1 MEKAVQILINSV
13 REEIGE
19 FLGEIN
25 GPKEEKARDK
35 MITNLLGAVNDAEL
49 DLGLY
54 RPAPTGPISQKVVAS
69 DHDPH
74 MVIDEKGRIWRD
86 DVDTEV
92 DAHHKAL
99 GKYYN
104 DKLKKYEEDM
114 SSAND
119 LDSATMLTS
128 AEITAEAEANYGQL
142 HN

>member
-35 MITNLLGAVNDAEL
+35 MITGLLGAVHDAEL

-54 RPAPTGPISQKVVAS
+54 KPAPTSPVDHDGM
-69 DHDPH
+69 DLTHDPH
-74 MVIDEKGRIWRD
+74 MIIDEKGRIWRD

>member
-1 MEKAVQILINSV
+1 MELLYNKSMEKAVQILINSV

-35 MITNLLGAVNDAEL
+35 MITGLLGAVHDAEL

-54 RPAPTGPISQKVVAS
+54 KPAPTSPVDDDGMDLTYRHAT
-69 DHDPH
+69 DP
-74 MVIDEKGRIWRD
+74 K
-86 DVDTEV
+86 V
-92 DAHHKAL
+92 DAHYKAL

-104 DKLKKYEEDM
+104 EKLKKYEEDM
-114 SSAND
+114 SSA
-119 LDSATMLTS
+119 
-128 AEITAEAEANYGQL
+128 EITAEAEATYGQL

>member
-35 MITNLLGAVNDAEL
+35 MITNLLGAVHDAEL

-54 RPAPTGPISQKVVAS
+54 KPAPTSPV
-69 DHDPH
+69 DP
-74 MVIDEKGRIWRD
+74 
-86 DVDTEV
+86 EV
-92 DAHHKAL
+92 DAHYKAL
-99 GKYYN
+99 GEYYN
-104 DKLKKYEEDM
+104 EKLKKSEEDM
-114 SSAND
+114 SSA
-119 LDSATMLTS
+119 
-128 AEITAEAEANYGQL
+128 EITTEAEATYGQL

>member
-35 MITNLLGAVNDAEL
+35 MITGLLGAVHDAEL

-54 RPAPTGPISQKVVAS
+54 KPAPTSP
-69 DHDPH
+69 
-74 MVIDEKGRIWRD
+74 
-86 DVDTEV
+86 VDSEV

-114 SSAND
+114 SSA
-119 LDSATMLTS
+119 
-128 AEITAEAEANYGQL
+128 EITAEAEAKYGQL